1 MREWT
6 SMICV
11 ESLHHQTFLFS
22 LTVLLLAVLKD
33 ETSTD
38 VASSSIPCPPSW
50 AVSLIR
56 FHLCTLSGQ
65 PVNSKYNLMWA
76 PRSL

>member
-38 VASSSIPCPPSW
+38 VASSSIPCPTKLGSERYSLPSLHPLR
-50 AVSLIR
+50 AAGEL
-56 FHLCTLSGQ
+56 
-65 PVNSKYNLMWA
+65 
-76 PRSL
+76 